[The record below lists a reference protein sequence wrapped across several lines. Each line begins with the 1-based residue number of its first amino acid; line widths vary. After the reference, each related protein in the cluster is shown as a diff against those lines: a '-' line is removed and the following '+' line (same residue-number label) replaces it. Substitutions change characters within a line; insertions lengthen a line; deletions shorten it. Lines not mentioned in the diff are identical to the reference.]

1 MIKKKPLFKR
11 SYSCVGWD
19 NNFASSSQLR
29 SQLHFTIKESIIA
42 ALLCDGYANKDI
54 AAQLNIEAATVK
66 THLINIFAKLEVKSQ
81 TQAVATIAHL

>member
-1 MIKKKPLFKR
+1 
-11 SYSCVGWD
+11 
-19 NNFASSSQLR
+19 
-29 SQLHFTIKESIIA
+29 
-42 ALLCDGYANKDI
+42 LLCDGYANKDI